1 MATSTLLTVCAILIS
16 FLSLLFAV
24 YSGNRN
30 GKRTDRKDA
39 EEEATRDAA
48 VMVKLENL
56 QTTLI
61 EMKAEMK
68 SDRED
73 VKRMTEKFIRNEES
87 LKSLH
92 KRVDRI
98 EGLLK
103 LTGRPE

>member
-1 MATSTLLTVCAILIS
+1 MNLSILLTVCALLIS
-16 FLSLLFAV
+16 FLSLAYAV
-24 YSGNRN
+24 HSGT
-30 GKRTDRKDA
+30 KSSSRTERRDTQ
-39 EEEATRDAA
+39 EEATRDAA

-56 QTTLI
+56 QTMMI

-73 VKRMTEKFIRNEES
+73 VKRMTEMFIRNEES

-98 EGLLK
+98 DKILQLD
-103 LTGRPE
+103 GRPD